1 MNMEGHKLT
10 AKIQEG
16 FTLVTP
22 SQLGPAELD
31 HLPAFVENLL
41 LQQNQEVVLSLA
53 SIETV
58 FSSHLTAFV
67 QVYRLLKSFHLRF
80 VVVDISPAVL
90 NVMQMTQLDSLLPLF
105 LSLDDY
111 LESRK
116 PNKVDSQSPAVGKLD
131 FHYLTSKEG
140 ETLVVTCNGYMSF
153 GPKVRDMQKELD
165 HAHHVALDL
174 SAVGYMDTRVL
185 ILVADLAR
193 HKSVE
198 IRGASNVLR
207 ELFEEHRLDDKV
219 RFVESV

>member
-1 MNMEGHKLT
+1 MEGHKLT
-10 AKIQEG
+10 ARIQEG
-16 FTLVTP
+16 FTIVTP

-31 HLPAFVENLL
+31 HLPAYVENLL

-116 PNKVDSQSPAVGKLD
+116 PNKSDPQNPSVAGKLD
-131 FHYLTSKEG
+131 FQYLTSKEG

>member
-1 MNMEGHKLT
+1 MEGHKLT
-10 AKIQEG
+10 ARIQEG
-16 FTLVTP
+16 FTIVTP

-31 HLPAFVENLL
+31 HLPAYVENLL

-116 PNKVDSQSPAVGKLD
+116 PNKSDPQNPSAIGKLD
-131 FHYLTSKEG
+131 FHYSTSKEG
-140 ETLVVTCNGYMSF
+140 ENLVVTCNGYMSF
-153 GPKVRDMQKELD
+153 GAKVRDMQKELD

-219 RFVESV
+219 RFVEAV